1 MNKNNSAKSNVPY
14 VALKSTEDND
24 GDDDIEGPQS
34 MSFKKKIAR
43 QDESLDAL
51 ADSVNRLGAMSLTI
65 SNEITSQN
73 KMISDLDADVET
85 ADAKASNLI
94 DKTKDIIK
102 KTGGFKEWCVILVL
116 FAVLLLLLFLVI
128 YT

>member
-1 MNKNNSAKSNVPY
+1 MKKSSSAMSNVQY
-14 VALKSTEDND
+14 TSLKSTDDDNYD
-24 GDDDIEGPQS
+24 GDEELQNMS
-34 MSFKKKIAR
+34 MKKQIAR
-43 QDESLDAL
+43 QDENLDAL
-51 ADSVNRLGAMSLTI
+51 ADSVSRLGALSLTI

-85 ADAKASNLI
+85 AEAKTTSLI

-102 KTGGFKEWCVILVL
+102 KTGGAKEWCIILVL
-116 FAVLLLLLFLVI
+116 FAVLLLLVFLVI

>member
-1 MNKNNSAKSNVPY
+1 MKKSSSAMSNVQY
-14 VALKSTEDND
+14 TSLKSTDDDND
-24 GDDDIEGPQS
+24 DGDEELQNMS
-34 MSFKKKIAR
+34 MKKQIAR
-43 QDESLDAL
+43 QDENLDAL
-51 ADSVNRLGAMSLTI
+51 ADSVSRLGALSLTI

-85 ADAKASNLI
+85 AEAKTTSLI

-102 KTGGFKEWCVILVL
+102 KTGGAKEWCIILVL
-116 FAVLLLLLFLVI
+116 FAVLLLLVFLVI

>member
-1 MNKNNSAKSNVPY
+1 MSNVQY
-14 VALKSTEDND
+14 TSLKSTDDDND
-24 GDDDIEGPQS
+24 DGDEELQNMS
-34 MSFKKKIAR
+34 MKKQIAR
-43 QDESLDAL
+43 QDENLDAL
-51 ADSVNRLGAMSLTI
+51 ADSVSRLGALSLTI

-85 ADAKASNLI
+85 AEAKTTNLI

-102 KTGGFKEWCVILVL
+102 KTGGAKEWCIILVL
-116 FAVLLLLLFLVI
+116 FAVLLLLVFLVI